1 MTRSGLVHSDR
12 TDWDSQSTRLKEV
25 FSAKEIKDY
34 EKSLF
39 KKIDDDLDLMKKAA
53 LAAANQIHQYRL
65 PSKKIL
71 ILFGPGNNGGDG
83 VFIGSFLQK
92 KGYQV
97 ELLDVLPKKK
107 KTRLLEKA
115 LQDSD
120 LQNSYSIKEIEIEL
134 HKITII
140 DAVFGIGGRH
150 ILNDELKKLMRFVN
164 DAAVKIAIDIPTGV
178 CSDSE
183 KKDNDAFAADYTI
196 TFIGYKIGQILGKS
210 KEAIDSVELKDLGL
224 RISNTMESK
233 VNSFNFSDVKKNLPK
248 RLIDSHKSNFGKLT
262 VIAGDDGYGGAGIL
276 SCKGAL
282 IAGAGLVRLVTRK
295 KYISAAL
302 AHIPELM
309 VNGSSNAQDFKE
321 ELDYANV
328 IACGPGLKP
337 GYWSEQLMY
346 QAIQICNEKNIPLIL
361 DAGALRLIIEE
372 PFVKMKLPKKT
383 IITPHPGEAA
393 ALLSCSVSE
402 VQSNR
407 IDTATKLRTK
417 YGCIVVLKGY
427 QTIIADE
434 SIHICENGTSAL
446 AIPGSGDILTG
457 LVGAMVANGLELDL
471 ACKVAVS
478 LHGKCG
484 DDYSSEIGDV
494 GLSSDMLIELLR
506 KNINC

>member
-1 MTRSGLVHSDR
+1 MTLSGSVHSDR

-53 LAAANQIHQYRL
+53 LAAANQIEEYRL

-196 TFIGYKIGQILGKS
+196 
-210 KEAIDSVELKDLGL
+210 
-224 RISNTMESK
+224 
-233 VNSFNFSDVKKNLPK
+233 
-248 RLIDSHKSNFGKLT
+248 
-262 VIAGDDGYGGAGIL
+262 
-276 SCKGAL
+276 C
-282 IAGAGLVRLVTRK
+282 
-295 KYISAAL
+295 
-302 AHIPELM
+302 
-309 VNGSSNAQDFKE
+309 
-321 ELDYANV
+321 
-328 IACGPGLKP
+328 
-337 GYWSEQLMY
+337 
-346 QAIQICNEKNIPLIL
+346 
-361 DAGALRLIIEE
+361 
-372 PFVKMKLPKKT
+372 
-383 IITPHPGEAA
+383 
-393 ALLSCSVSE
+393 LL
-402 VQSNR
+402 
-407 IDTATKLRTK
+407 
-417 YGCIVVLKGY
+417 Y
-427 QTIIADE
+427 
-434 SIHICENGTSAL
+434 TS
-446 AIPGSGDILTG
+446 PSPRDP
-457 LVGAMVANGLELDL
+457 
-471 ACKVAVS
+471 
-478 LHGKCG
+478 
-484 DDYSSEIGDV
+484 
-494 GLSSDMLIELLR
+494 
-506 KNINC
+506 

>member
-1 MTRSGLVHSDR
+1 
-12 TDWDSQSTRLKEV
+12 
-25 FSAKEIKDY
+25 
-34 EKSLF
+34 
-39 KKIDDDLDLMKKAA
+39 
-53 LAAANQIHQYRL
+53 
-65 PSKKIL
+65 
-71 ILFGPGNNGGDG
+71 
-83 VFIGSFLQK
+83 
-92 KGYQV
+92 
-97 ELLDVLPKKK
+97 
-107 KTRLLEKA
+107 
-115 LQDSD
+115 
-120 LQNSYSIKEIEIEL
+120 
-134 HKITII
+134 
-140 DAVFGIGGRH
+140 
-150 ILNDELKKLMRFVN
+150 
-164 DAAVKIAIDIPTGV
+164 
-178 CSDSE
+178 
-183 KKDNDAFAADYTI
+183 
-196 TFIGYKIGQILGKS
+196 
-210 KEAIDSVELKDLGL
+210 
-224 RISNTMESK
+224 
-233 VNSFNFSDVKKNLPK
+233 
-248 RLIDSHKSNFGKLT
+248 
-262 VIAGDDGYGGAGIL
+262 
-276 SCKGAL
+276 
-282 IAGAGLVRLVTRK
+282 
-295 KYISAAL
+295 
-302 AHIPELM
+302 M
-309 VNGSSNAQDFKE
+309 VSGSSNAQDFKE

-328 IACGPGLKP
+328 IACGPGLKS

-417 YGCIVVLKGY
+417 YGCIAVLKGY